1 VSAKQARAIPR
12 QQQGVARKLI
22 AIATLALAVTVTIGV
37 PPASAS
43 GNRTY
48 TATFVTPEG
57 RFRTVID
64 DPASVARLD
73 DAVRAQ
79 DLRRVGIPNGVVV
92 RGDGGVNRGH
102 QWHLEDVTLVDMT
115 IEVCD
120 GSAAYLDAHL
130 DEWLRDVG
138 RYCPWGARL
147 VSFIR
152 R

>member
-1 VSAKQARAIPR
+1 MTRR
-12 QQQGVARKLI
+12 LI
-22 AIATLALAVTVTIGV
+22 AVLTLALAVMVAIGA
-37 PPASAS
+37 PPASARRS
-43 GNRTY
+43 RTY
-48 TATFVTPEG
+48 TATFATPEG

-64 DPASVARLD
+64 DPASVSRID

-79 DLRRVGIPNGVVV
+79 DLRLVGIPNGVVV

-102 QWHLEDVTLVDMT
+102 SWHLEDVTLVDMT
-115 IEVCD
+115 MEVCD
-120 GSAAYLDAHL
+120 GTAAYLDANL

-147 VSFIR
+147 VSFTR

>member
-1 VSAKQARAIPR
+1 MSAKQACPVARR
-12 QQQGVARKLI
+12 QQGGARTPI
-22 AIATLALAVTVTIGV
+22 AIAALALAVTVTIGE
-37 PPASAS
+37 PAASAS
-43 GNRTY
+43 ASRTY
-48 TATFVTPEG
+48 TATFATPEG

-79 DLRRVGIPNGVVV
+79 DLRRVGIPNGVIL

-120 GSAAYLDAHL
+120 GTAAYLDAHL